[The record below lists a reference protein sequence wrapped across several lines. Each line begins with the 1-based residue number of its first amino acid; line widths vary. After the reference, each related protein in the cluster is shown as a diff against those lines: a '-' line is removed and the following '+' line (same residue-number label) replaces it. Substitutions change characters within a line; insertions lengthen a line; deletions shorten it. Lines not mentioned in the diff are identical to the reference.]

1 MKHEAI
7 NSAAETPNYI
17 AWDKLS
23 EDNESFK
30 TDFEETP
37 IENDFAEEFETKTPE
52 VEMTE
57 DNTEAIETEPET
69 TTNSIEQSS
78 SPETETKIE
87 PLQADIDA
95 IERYGKDALV
105 GVIKRWEKTLEAQ
118 KSQLDTKREIADK
131 ALAEVEEIQAEY
143 DKTNLSIAQ
152 LQAAIDFTDQQKAEK
167 AAQKSDEAEEPRY
180 LTGKISDE
188 IKRNYELP
196 NGVTLRN
203 VTAKEA
209 HENLVEYQS

>member
-57 DNTEAIETEPET
+57 DNTEAIETEPKT

-95 IERYGKDALV
+95 IERYGKDVLV

-131 ALAEVEEIQAEY
+131 ALTEVEEIQAEY